1 MAANQN
7 QKNLFL
13 ALGVAVFLVLV
24 ISGYATINDL
34 AGKQSQQHQQS
45 ISPVFALIE
54 NELTEPL
61 HIAKTLGEI
70 GVYDQYFRSEEPDK
84 DALVTQLKGYQDA
97 FGFQFYLAHDKS
109 RKQFNSDGRVFDLIE
124 GQIIW
129 YFALKNETDSEI
141 QAVLGQREDVHLYI
155 DVRQY
160 DDDGKFI
167 GFAGVG
173 KSLSDFL
180 ESFERFRGEYG
191 HEFVFV
197 NNRDEIVLSSISELS
212 PAQAETATSGI
223 GIKQLP
229 ELYWYDEFTEKS
241 KDTVEPSVIVEA
253 EEGDLLV
260 SRLNLENLN
269 WSLYILTPLNS
280 RQQEVNQSFAIYV
293 ALGMVLILFA
303 YKILYRI
310 VDAYIDKVSSNMN
323 QDPLTGLSNR
333 KYGRMFFN
341 RMRKRNR
348 QIAVVVTDLDHFK
361 RINDT
366 YGHMAGDQV
375 LKTISDCFSSVVK
388 KQDLVVRWGGEEF
401 AFILP
406 DTDGE
411 EAKELAEAARL
422 AIERLE
428 IHINESVN
436 VKATASFGIYA
447 SRQYADTLDVM
458 IERADRAMYRAKAEG
473 KNRVLSGCEQTL

>member
-7 QKNLFL
+7 PKSLFV
-13 ALGVAVFLVLV
+13 ALGVSVFLVIV

-61 HIAKTLGEI
+61 HIAKTLAEI
-70 GVYDQYFRSEEPDK
+70 GVYDEYFQSQTPDEEK
-84 DALVTQLKGYQDA
+84 LVPQLKSYQDT
-97 FGFQFYLAHDKS
+97 FGLQFYLAHENS

-124 GQIIW
+124 GEIVW
-129 YFALKNETDSEI
+129 YFALKDETDSEI
-141 QAVLGQREDVHLYI
+141 QAVLGQREDVHLFI

-160 DDDGKFI
+160 DDAGNFI

-180 ESFERFRGEYG
+180 RSFEEFRSEYG

-197 NNRDEIVLSSISELS
+197 NNRQEIVLSSIPELS
-212 PAQAETATSGI
+212 PAQALHEDDDI
-223 GIKQLP
+223 GIKL
-229 ELYWYDEFTEKS
+229 ETEMYWYEEFIEKS
-241 KDTVEPSVIVEA
+241 ADALEPSAVVEA
-253 EEGDLLV
+253 EDGDLLI

-293 ALGMVLILFA
+293 ALGMILVLFV

-310 VDAYIDKVSSNMN
+310 IDAYIDRVSCNMN
-323 QDPLTGLSNR
+323 QDPLTGLANR
-333 KYGRMFFN
+333 KYGRHFFN

-366 YGHMAGDQV
+366 YGHMAGDHV
-375 LKTISDCFSSVVK
+375 LKEVSESFASVLDK
-388 KQDLVVRWGGEEF
+388 KDLAVRWGGEEF

-411 EAKELAEAARL
+411 EAKDIAEAARL
-422 AIERLE
+422 AIERLD
-428 IHINESVN
+428 IAVDSSTKI
-436 VKATASFGIYA
+436 KITASFGIYA

-458 IERADRAMYRAKAEG
+458 IERADRAMYKAKADG
-473 KNRVLSGCEQTL
+473 KNKVLSAC